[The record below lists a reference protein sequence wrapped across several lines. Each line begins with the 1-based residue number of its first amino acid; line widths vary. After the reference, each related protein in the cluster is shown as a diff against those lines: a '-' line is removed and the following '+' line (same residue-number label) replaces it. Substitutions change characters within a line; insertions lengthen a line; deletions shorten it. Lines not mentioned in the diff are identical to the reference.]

1 MIIRAAFLV
10 TALTLMPLP
19 AAAQAANLTGEWR
32 RFPRAGTAQAIDPL
46 EPESETIVQT
56 LLDVQ
61 ITQRWGTRVLA
72 QTRTFDGVERDSATL
87 SGSVRTTS
95 LWQGDRLVTATRRTV
110 SLPQGTATVDVRE
123 VRYLDGDR
131 MMLDITW
138 TSGTTTLNRRVS
150 YARVLQ

>member
-32 RFPRAGTAQAIDPL
+32 RLPRAGTAQAIDPL

-61 ITQRWGTRVLA
+61 MTQR
-72 QTRTFDGVERDSATL
+72 
-87 SGSVRTTS
+87 
-95 LWQGDRLVTATRRTV
+95 
-110 SLPQGTATVDVRE
+110 
-123 VRYLDGDR
+123 
-131 MMLDITW
+131 
-138 TSGTTTLNRRVS
+138 
-150 YARVLQ
+150 